1 MKTPKKPTK
10 LARAQIEN
18 PYKVPKAQWRKW
30 SAMQQLMFNQMFD
43 IMISNMSL
51 FQHPKA
57 NPPTSEWWKTTAWN
71 AAWVATDLLGK
82 P

>member
-30 SAMQQLMFNQMFD
+30 SA